1 MSDAIY
7 SAHAHVV
14 GGRQGTAKTDDG
26 QLDLKLAFQKVL
38 GGDGAGT
45 NPEELFAC
53 GYGACFTSTLSFIAR
68 QEKIALGDFSLDC
81 TIDLMKDDPTFKI
94 GAHLKLNAP
103 SVDRAKA
110 QELMEKAHQFCPYSK
125 ATRGNIDVALE
136 VA

>member
-1 MSDAIY
+1 MSDALY
-7 SAHAHVV
+7 SAHAHVI

-53 GYGACFTSTLSFIAR
+53 GYGACFTSTLGFIAR
-68 QEKIALGDFSLDC
+68 QEQVALGDHSVDC
-81 TIDLMKDDPTFKI
+81 TVDLFKDEPTFKI
-94 GAHLKLNAP
+94 GATLALNAP
-103 SVDRAKA
+103 ALDKAKA

-125 ATRGNIDVALE
+125 ATRGNIDVKL
-136 VA
+136 VVV